1 MRRVTFRLCTD
12 LIPSVVV
19 WELLRALYFLKRFH
33 RRALMNK
40 DNFLEISY
48 AKIGTVSLAEF
59 EQAIWEDIKALHDE
73 FGISFVNGSK
83 LVVKA
88 TNEFGDPVVIKRL
101 STGAKVRQLDT
112 HHYHPACLDYHL

>member
-1 MRRVTFRLCTD
+1 M
-12 LIPSVVV
+12 S
-19 WELLRALYFLKRFH
+19 KS
-33 RRALMNK
+33 

>member
-1 MRRVTFRLCTD
+1 M
-12 LIPSVVV
+12 S
-19 WELLRALYFLKRFH
+19 KS
-33 RRALMNK
+33 

-48 AKIGTVSLAEF
+48 SKIGTVSLAEF

-83 LVVKA
+83 LIVRA
-88 TNEFGDPVVIKRL
+88 TNEFGDPVIVKRL
-101 STGAKVRQLDT
+101 SNGARVKHLDT

>member
-1 MRRVTFRLCTD
+1 MGIIAGTVFFEAIL
-12 LIPSVVV
+12 
-19 WELLRALYFLKRFH
+19 
-33 RRALMNK
+33 RRAFMSK